1 MKKTAVARAF
11 GTLSILGLL
20 TAVVATVVGH
30 IGLGP
35 GYDPLKLTIS
45 DYALSNR
52 GVTIEIA
59 MVALA
64 LAVPA
69 LLAGLRAVGV
79 VVRGLPTVLMSIWS
93 VGMLIAAIIPTD
105 PPEVAVMST
114 AALIHRYA
122 SVAAFVALPIAA
134 AVLAARATGLG
145 ARVVSTVRGLCVSCA
160 VGVALLWYVAFP
172 GGRVMMGLVERSLV
186 LVEIAILTVLS
197 IGVFRAARTS
207 RAGRPATARTLPI
220 PPAADDYAS
229 TRPAPATWPT
239 MISSTS
245 LARAASNPM
254 TGGTAV
260 LDRTPRN
267 DSLVAAVSCAADRGR
282 SEA

>member
-64 LAVPA
+64 LGAPA

-79 VVRGLPTVLMSIWS
+79 AIRGLPVVLMSIWS

-145 ARVVSTVRGLCVSCA
+145 ARLVSTVRGLCVTCA

-186 LVEIAILTVLS
+186 VVEIAILTVLS
-197 IGVFRAARTS
+197 IGVFRAART
-207 RAGRPATARTLPI
+207 GRPASAPTLPI
-220 PPAADDYAS
+220 PPAADEYAS

-245 LARAASNPM
+245 LARAASGPM
-254 TGGTAV
+254 TGGTVV
-260 LDRTPRN
+260 LDRTRRA
-267 DSLVAAVSCAADRGR
+267 DSLVAAVSGAADRGR
-282 SEA
+282 SGA

>member
-1 MKKTAVARAF
+1 MKKNAVARAF

-69 LLAGLRAVGV
+69 LLAGLRTVGV
-79 VVRGLPTVLMSIWS
+79 AIRGLPTVLMSIWS

-134 AVLAARATGLG
+134 AVLAARASGLG
-145 ARVVSTVRGLCVSCA
+145 ARLVSTVRGLCVTCA

-186 LVEIAILTVLS
+186 VVEIAILTVLS
-197 IGVFRAARTS
+197 IGVFRATRT
-207 RAGRPATARTLPI
+207 AKAAAVPTMPI
-220 PPAADDYAS
+220 PADDYVS

-245 LARAASNPM
+245 LARAASEPM
-254 TGGTAV
+254 TGRTAV
-260 LDRTPRN
+260 LDRTHRE
-267 DSLVAAVSCAADRGR
+267 DSLVAAVSGAADRGR

>member
-1 MKKTAVARAF
+1 MNKARAF
-11 GTLSILGLL
+11 GSVSIVGLL

-64 LAVPA
+64 LGAPA
-69 LLAGLRAVGV
+69 LLAGLRAAGV
-79 VVRGLPTVLMSIWS
+79 AVRGLPTFLLSIWS
-93 VGMLIAAIIPTD
+93 VGLLISAIIPTD
-105 PPEVAVMST
+105 PPEMATMST

-134 AVLAARATGLG
+134 AVLAARFTGMGERL
-145 ARVVSTVRGLCVSCA
+145 ASTVRRLCVTCA

-186 LVEIAILTVLS
+186 LVEIAILAVLS
-197 IGVFRAARTS
+197 IGVFRASRTTK
-207 RAGRPATARTLPI
+207 PATATASPLPTG
-220 PPAADDYAS
+220 PDAYTS

-245 LARAASNPM
+245 LARAATPEPF
-254 TGGTAV
+254 TGDSA
-260 LDRTPRN
+260 RTTPATRPTSAGDPVRPLAGAGPRH
-267 DSLVAAVSCAADRGR
+267 R
-282 SEA
+282 

>member
-64 LAVPA
+64 LAAPA
-69 LLAGLRAVGV
+69 LLAGLRTVGV
-79 VVRGLPTVLMSIWS
+79 AVRGLPTVLMSVWS
-93 VGMLIAAIIPTD
+93 VGMLLAAIIPTD
-105 PPEVAVMST
+105 PPEVTVMST

-134 AVLAARATGLG
+134 AVLAARAGGLG
-145 ARVVSTVRGLCVSCA
+145 ARVVSTVRRLCVTTA

-186 LVEIAILTVLS
+186 LVEIAILTVLA
-197 IGVFRAARTS
+197 IGVFRAART
-207 RAGRPATARTLPI
+207 GQPASAPTLPI
-220 PPAADDYAS
+220 APDDFAS

-239 MISSTS
+239 MISRTS
-245 LARAASNPM
+245 LARASSEPM
-254 TGGTAV
+254 TGGAARTAV
-260 LDRTPRN
+260 LDRTYRE
-267 DSLVAAVSCAADRGR
+267 DSLVAAVSGTAERGR